1 MRTISHAREEKFCG
15 PAPSELEPNRLNLS
29 ENQKPPSISLVELT
43 RFGPGSTTLPV
54 HNHCKEIPMKSVIA
68 TLLTATALLFS
79 AGSVLAGPV
88 GDIKSTLTS
97 SRQQTMAMLSEDD
110 HSVLE
115 MRYEDVI
122 KSSKHLDALL
132 GAALKNDALRGA
144 RPTLGQFKEVW
155 EAFKK
160 TRDED
165 IVPALM
171 AGSRLKARAMAL
183 TSQAPRF
190 KEMNTLLDSLPQ

>member
-1 MRTISHAREEKFCG
+1 MKF
-15 PAPSELEPNRLNLS
+15 
-29 ENQKPPSISLVELT
+29 
-43 RFGPGSTTLPV
+43 
-54 HNHCKEIPMKSVIA
+54 VIA
-68 TLLTATALLFS
+68 TLLTATTLLF
-79 AGSVLAGPV
+79 AAAPALAGPI

-110 HSVLE
+110 HTVLE
-115 MRYEDVI
+115 MRYEDAV

-132 GAALKNDALRGA
+132 GAALKNAALHSA
-144 RPTLGQFKEVW
+144 WPTLGQFKEVW

-190 KEMNTLLDSLPQ
+190 KEVNALLDSLPQ

>member
-1 MRTISHAREEKFCG
+1 
-15 PAPSELEPNRLNLS
+15 
-29 ENQKPPSISLVELT
+29 
-43 RFGPGSTTLPV
+43 
-54 HNHCKEIPMKSVIA
+54 MKSVIA

-88 GDIKSTLTS
+88 GDIKSSLTS

-132 GAALKNDALRGA
+132 GASLKNDALRGA

>member
-1 MRTISHAREEKFCG
+1 
-15 PAPSELEPNRLNLS
+15 
-29 ENQKPPSISLVELT
+29 
-43 RFGPGSTTLPV
+43 
-54 HNHCKEIPMKSVIA
+54 MKSVIA

-190 KEMNTLLDSLPQ
+190 KEMNTVLDSLPQ

>member
-1 MRTISHAREEKFCG
+1 
-15 PAPSELEPNRLNLS
+15 
-29 ENQKPPSISLVELT
+29 
-43 RFGPGSTTLPV
+43 
-54 HNHCKEIPMKSVIA
+54 MKAVIA
-68 TLLTATALLFS
+68 PLLTATALLFT
-79 AGSVLAGPV
+79 AGPALAGPI
-88 GDIKSTLTS
+88 GDIKSALTS
-97 SRQQTMAMLSEDD
+97 SRGQTMAMLSEDD
-110 HSVLE
+110 HTVLE
-115 MRYEDVI
+115 MRYEDAI

-132 GAALKNDALRGA
+132 GAALKDDALRSA
-144 RPTLGQFKEVW
+144 RPTLGQFKGVW
-155 EAFKK
+155 DAFKK